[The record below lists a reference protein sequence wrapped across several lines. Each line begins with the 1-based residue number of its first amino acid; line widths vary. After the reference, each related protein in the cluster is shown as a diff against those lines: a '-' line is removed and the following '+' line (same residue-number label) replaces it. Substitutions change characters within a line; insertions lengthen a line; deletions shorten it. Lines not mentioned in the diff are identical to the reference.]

1 MQAGPQRNRKSRR
14 RMLQLRTAE
23 NVSRSNW
30 SCRVLRELLE
40 CVFFCNAVARCV
52 VPLVAVWLVRSVA
65 VWLVRSVAVWLVR
78 PVAV

>member
-23 NVSRSNW
+23 NVSRSSW

-40 CVFFCNAVARCV
+40 FVCFFCNAVARCV

-65 VWLVRSVAVWLVR
+65 VWLVR